1 MWHFYFLLDEEIIF
15 TVFSIPTHP
24 PRSDD
29 LMPNNQQ
36 TDSKPQRISRDGC
49 GHGPL

>member
-15 TVFSIPTHP
+15 TVFSIPTRP
-24 PRSDD
+24 PRSDV
-29 LMPNNQQ
+29 LIPNNQQ
-36 TDSKPQRISRDGC
+36 TDSKPQRISRDGS